1 MGNRIVRRIHKDAM
15 EKLWIRQRRR
25 MDVLYRLNRWDE
37 GVLVPMEEPK
47 FWGYRR
53 ELILRKDIANRRDA
67 DRLLELL
74 KIVQNVQDCRRKDF
88 KQWNPKL
95 KRWEEWPHRPSKI
108 SIRRWEKLPESLR
121 CFFHRSWDKYQ
132 FVYRITDPWMFETR
146 RHKLW
151 ITHRRLP
158 NVEVE
163 QELDYLDARWVQ
175 ACVYDRFYSKV
186 KSRKTTRKWC
196 WNLEKERLR
205 DRAHRQEIEE
215 GLRLHWNGLLADERG
230 KEVIQDAETQI

>member
-1 MGNRIVRRIHKDAM
+1 M

-37 GVLVPMEEPK
+37 GVMVPMEEPK

-132 FVYRITDPWMFETR
+132 FVYRITDAWMFETR

-158 NVEVE
+158 NSEVE
-163 QELDYLDARWVQ
+163 QELSYLNARWEQ
-175 ACVYDRFYSKV
+175 ECIDQRFQKV
-186 KSRKTTRKWC
+186 KSPRRNGWKRMRRNRKARIMNHIHRKEVRDG
-196 WNLEKERLR
+196 LEVF
-205 DRAHRQEIEE
+205 
-215 GLRLHWNGLLADERG
+215 WNGQLADERG
-230 KEVIQDAETQI
+230 KEVMKDAEA